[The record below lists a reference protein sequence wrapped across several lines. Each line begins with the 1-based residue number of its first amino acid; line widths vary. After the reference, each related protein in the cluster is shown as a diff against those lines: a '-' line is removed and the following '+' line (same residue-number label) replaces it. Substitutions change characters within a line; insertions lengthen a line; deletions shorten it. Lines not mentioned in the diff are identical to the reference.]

1 MNLKQLLKSAA
12 LTFML
17 IAPTLAED
25 SNTLQNLNKLKSD
38 ILNLQKSLEGDGEHQ
53 ESLNDKLKNTEL
65 DLADLSLK
73 IKALEEKLKNLN
85 LELKILHTEDA
96 ALKISL
102 QSQKKL
108 IVGYITS
115 LHRQSGQEPIRL
127 LLSQKNPQT
136 ISRTLEYYKY
146 FLRAR
151 GEKINA
157 YKSIIQELSGI
168 KKSISNRQNK
178 LLENRSKLK
187 KITRNLLTTQ
197 QHRKKTIKSLNKK
210 IYSSQTKLSTLN
222 NERSKLESIFM
233 NAERSAQNIPLF
245 SIEKTFAA
253 SKGKLPWPANGYL
266 SNRYDPLMGSE
277 LHSKG
282 WLLSA
287 IEGAPV
293 SVIHDGEIIFSG
305 YLKNHGLL
313 VIVNHNHGYMTLY
326 AHNQVLLKKTGDWVL
341 KGENIARV
349 GNTGGQDK
357 HALYFEVR
365 QNGKPSNPK
374 IWLKKKPPRLSH
386 AKETL
391 NEPG

>member
-1 MNLKQLLKSAA
+1 MNLKQLLKSAT
-12 LTFML
+12 LTLML

-25 SNTLQNLNKLKSD
+25 SGTLQHLNKLKSD
-38 ILNLQKSLEGDGEHQ
+38 ILHLKKFLEGDEKHQ

-65 DLADLSLK
+65 NLADLSVK
-73 IKALEEKLKNLN
+73 IKILEGKLKNLN
-85 LELKILHTEDA
+85 LELKALRVEDA

-108 IVGYITS
+108 IVSYITS
-115 LHRQSGQEPIRL
+115 LHRQGGQEPIRL
-127 LLSQKNPQT
+127 LLSQKNPQS
-136 ISRTLEYYKY
+136 ISRTLEYYNY

-151 GEKINA
+151 GEKINT
-157 YKSIIQELSGI
+157 YKSTIQELASI
-168 KKSISNRQNK
+168 EKSIVNRQAK

-187 KITRNLLTTQ
+187 KITKNLLTAQ
-197 QHRKKTIKSLNKK
+197 QHRKKIVKSLNKK

-222 NERSKLESIFM
+222 NERSRLESIFM
-233 NAERSAQNIPLF
+233 DAERSTQNLPAS

-253 SKGKLPWPANGYL
+253 SKGKLPWPTNGQL

-287 IEGAPV
+287 IEGALV

-313 VIVNHNHGYMTLY
+313 VIVNHNNGYMTLY

-341 KGENIARV
+341 KGENISRV
-349 GNTGGQDK
+349 GNTGGQEK

-374 IWLKKKPPRLSH
+374 IWLKKKSPRLSH
-386 AKETL
+386 VKEAL
-391 NEPG
+391 N

>member
-1 MNLKQLLKSAA
+1 MSLKQLLKSAT
-12 LTFML
+12 LTLML

-25 SNTLQNLNKLKSD
+25 SNTLQNLNKLKSN

-65 DLADLSLK
+65 YLADLNLK
-73 IKALEEKLKNLN
+73 IKVLERKLKNLN
-85 LELKILHTEDA
+85 LELKALYTEDA
-96 ALKISL
+96 ALKTSL
-102 QSQKKL
+102 QSQEKL
-108 IVGYITS
+108 IVGYIIS
-115 LHRQSGQEPIRL
+115 LHRQGGQEQIRL

-136 ISRTLEYYKY
+136 ISRTLEYYSY

-157 YKSIIQELSGI
+157 YRSIIQELAGI

-187 KITRNLLTTQ
+187 KITKNLLKAQ
-197 QHRKKTIKSLNKK
+197 QHRKNTIKSLNKK
-210 IYSSQTKLSTLN
+210 IYSSKAKLNILN
-222 NERSKLESIFM
+222 NERNKLESIFID
-233 NAERSAQNIPLF
+233 AEKSTQKLAPS

-253 SKGKLPWPANGYL
+253 SKGKLSWPVNGRL
-266 SNRYDPLMGSE
+266 NNRYTPLVSSE

-282 WLLSA
+282 WLFSA

-293 SVIHDGEIIFSG
+293 SVVHDGEVIFSG
-305 YLKNHGLL
+305 YLKDHGLL

-326 AHNQVLLKKTGDWVL
+326 AHNQVLLKKMGDWVL

-349 GNTGGQDK
+349 GNTGGQEK

-374 IWLKKKPPRLSH
+374 IWLKKKPPMLSH

-391 NEPG
+391 NESG